1 MILGRRRAPILFC
14 PTRPRRRRGED
25 GFVLFLAILLLFVLT
40 IAGLALMFASNSE
53 QLLSSYQT
61 MASKTF
67 YAADSGLQY
76 ATARIATDVNYV
88 GGLLPQEISTHY
100 PGATGGIQ
108 VTVSRPAHIGFTI
121 HPGDQIQSQ
130 GSSYGSSQIVENF
143 YSFTS
148 TADAVSLQSHKTVTS
163 AVGIYP
169 QLLVIP
175 Q

>member
-1 MILGRRRAPILFC
+1 MNATRRRSLR
-14 PTRPRRRRGED
+14 TRPRPFRRRREE

-76 ATARIATDVNYV
+76 ATARIATDINYV
-88 GGLLPQEISTHY
+88 GGPLPQEISTHY
-100 PGATGGIQ
+100 PGATSGIR
-108 VTVSRPAHIGFTI
+108 VTVTRPAHIGFTI

-130 GSSYGSSQIVENF
+130 GNSYGSSQIVENF

-148 TADAVSLQSHKTVTS
+148 TADAASMQSQKTVTS

>member
-1 MILGRRRAPILFC
+1 MSQRTRSARPPTERPTGRREE
-14 PTRPRRRRGED
+14 GY
-25 GFVLFLAILLLFVLT
+25 VLFLAILLLFVLT
-40 IAGLALMFASNSE
+40 AAGLALMFASNSE
-53 QLLSSYQT
+53 QILSSYQT
-61 MASKTF
+61 MTSKTF

-76 ATARIATDVNYV
+76 ATARIARDATYV
-88 GGLLPQEISTHY
+88 GGPLPKEVSTHY
-100 PGATGGIQ
+100 PGASSGIR
-108 VTVSRPAHIGFTI
+108 VTVTRPAHIGFTI

-130 GSSYGSSQIVENF
+130 GSSYGSNQIVENF

-148 TADAVSLQSHKTVTS
+148 TADAPSIQSHKTVTS

>member
-1 MILGRRRAPILFC
+1 MIVRSRRAPSRFRTARAC
-14 PTRPRRRRGED
+14 VRSREE

-40 IAGLALMFASNSE
+40 VAGLALMFAANSE

-61 MASKTF
+61 MSSKTF

-100 PGATGGIQ
+100 PGATAGIQ

-130 GSSYGSSQIVENF
+130 GSSYGSNQIVENF

-148 TADAVSLQSHKTVTS
+148 TADAASLQSHKTVTS
-163 AVGIYP
+163 SVGIYP

>member
-1 MILGRRRAPILFC
+1 MILRAHVRRLPIRHHRAK
-14 PTRPRRRRGED
+14 RGEQ

-40 IAGLALMFASNSE
+40 AAGLALMFASNSE
-53 QLLSSYQT
+53 QILSSYQT
-61 MASKTF
+61 MSSKTF

-76 ATARIATDVNYV
+76 ATARISRDSNYV
-88 GGLLPQEISTHY
+88 GGALPKEVSTHY
-100 PGATGGIQ
+100 PGATSGIR
-108 VTVSRPAHIGFTI
+108 VTITRPAHIGFTI

-130 GSSYGSSQIVENF
+130 GSSYGSNQIVENF

-148 TADAVSLQSHKTVTS
+148 TADAPSIQSHKTVTS